1 MIAAI
6 LVGFALLLVPGAG
19 AALAAAGPGS
29 MSIESRLALAFGL
42 GYALVAGI
50 ATALALANVLS
61 RPAFVGCVVIA
72 TAVAWVL
79 ALRRASLRAHAAAV
93 REQAREGPFA
103 LAAGLALLVGVA
115 VTRPFYPVE
124 LNFALA
130 APWRYWADGLEV
142 AAAGNVPAESGQ
154 WGTEIPTTVSKV
166 AFNSFEGGV
175 SFLLGSDPL
184 EPMQGILA
192 VTAVG
197 LTAALLAVGREL
209 GLRLLA
215 PLVPALALFLPA
227 WLPFSRAFAVD
238 LNTYKAENV
247 GRMVAFCAL
256 VAGIVYIRGRA
267 GPTLAVLAGALLAV
281 AGLTH
286 LVPALVAGLMLT
298 LYALVSLVVSRG
310 QAKRVLV
317 GAAAAVAA
325 FGALYLGTLGLAGG
339 DLGFQ
344 RATSGSSFTGLPANV
359 DPTISFGR
367 QKLVPGASERGFYI
381 EPRNLVERF
390 ATQSIPREESVRFA
404 ALVLAALALAT
415 VFMALVERAFI
426 PLAFVA
432 WGVAGTLLAVGLFF
446 SYRYGTQIPANFGP
460 RRLFGYMILL
470 PALVVPGVAGSGLET
485 PRARE
490 PRGARRAAARRRGV
504 RDRRGGRARARALS
518 PAADAGQSV
527 MARVAGV
534 VPCGTRMLPN
544 ARTAGS
550 WEAVT
555 GRRSIIEGMAPYLR
569 PEVMAHVLPLL
580 VDSREFF
587 RDPQANRDFLARQE
601 VDYVVFVQP
610 GPWIG
615 TAGGLIPTDGDL
627 PALRSL
633 PELRPVLEDDQVSVF
648 AVGDEASAE
657 AGPQPPRCPL

>member
-184 EPMQGILA
+184 DPMQGILA

-390 ATQSIPREESVRFA
+390 ATQSIPHEESVRFA

-415 VFMALVERAFI
+415 AFMALVERAFI

-470 PALVVPGVAGSGLET
+470 PALVVPGSLEAVSRPLVRGNRVALAVL
-485 PRARE
+485 PLAAAVFAI
-490 PRGARRAAARRRGV
+490 GAAAARV
-504 RDRRGGRARARALS
+504 PDRSL
-518 PAADAGQSV
+518 PAADTGQSV

-534 VPCGTRMLPN
+534 VPCGARMLPN

-587 RDPQANRDFLARQE
+587 RDPRANRDFLERE
-601 VDYVVFVQP
+601 RVEYVVFVQP

-627 PALRSL
+627 PALRAL
-633 PELRPVLEDDQVSVF
+633 PELRSVLEDDQVSVF